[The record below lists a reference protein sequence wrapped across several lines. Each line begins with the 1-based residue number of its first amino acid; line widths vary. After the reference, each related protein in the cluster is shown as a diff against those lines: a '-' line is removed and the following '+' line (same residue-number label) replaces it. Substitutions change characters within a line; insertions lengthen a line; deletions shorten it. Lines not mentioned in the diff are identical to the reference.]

1 MKKLFW
7 IPILIIIIIIAG
19 IILIIQN
26 KDNQINKK
34 QEMIKI
40 GAILPLS
47 GDLANFGSDVVK
59 GMNLFSENHT
69 QLKIIIEDDK
79 GEAKESLN
87 ALKKLKDIDGATIFY
102 GPFGPTLSETIYA
115 SQSELEK
122 INLTFVAMSMCAEQF
137 RTYENMLC
145 NYPAPYY
152 QLKESYKYPKS
163 IDKESFYIILPN
175 DAFGQEIFQMTSKI
189 ADELKLQLLGDSK
202 VNIKDVDFY
211 TTVDKAISKN
221 PDFIMVAT
229 INPQTNFKIIKEL
242 KEKNYQG
249 MIISGGDFEENLIKE
264 FQDTLEGVYLTGQAK
279 MEFDSNFLDLYAKK
293 YGTGAPNLYQAYGY
307 LWSQILYDLAQTK
320 KHFTTDDI
328 VNYVN
333 AHTNSLA
340 IKGIKYNS
348 NKELEFPMKVL
359 LVKNGQI
366 QEVFVSK

>member
-1 MKKLFW
+1 
-7 IPILIIIIIIAG
+7 
-19 IILIIQN
+19 
-26 KDNQINKK
+26 
-34 QEMIKI
+34 
-40 GAILPLS
+40 
-47 GDLANFGSDVVK
+47 
-59 GMNLFSENHT
+59 
-69 QLKIIIEDDK
+69 
-79 GEAKESLN
+79 
-87 ALKKLKDIDGATIFY
+87 
-102 GPFGPTLSETIYA
+102 
-115 SQSELEK
+115 
-122 INLTFVAMSMCAEQF
+122 MSMCAEQF

-359 LVKNGQI
+359 LVKNGQT

>member
-1 MKKLFW
+1 MKKRFW
-7 IPILIIIIIIAG
+7 IPILIIIIIVVG

-249 MIISGGDFEENLIKE
+249 M
-264 FQDTLEGVYLTGQAK
+264 
-279 MEFDSNFLDLYAKK
+279 
-293 YGTGAPNLYQAYGY
+293 
-307 LWSQILYDLAQTK
+307 YDYKRWRL
-320 KHFTTDDI
+320 
-328 VNYVN
+328 
-333 AHTNSLA
+333 
-340 IKGIKYNS
+340 
-348 NKELEFPMKVL
+348 
-359 LVKNGQI
+359 
-366 QEVFVSK
+366 